1 MIKLLLVFI
10 ADETPSEK
18 AVVAVKQLLQ
28 SGVSAG
34 FLQPGFDLYGHRD
47 LGNTEC
53 PGEKLY
59 AALPRLRST
68 SWTSQTICQRFEEK
82 LHPFLKLHTDPMT
95 SVCEVSKVLGGR
107 SFLDPTLMLRF
118 LFSSSHYMHI
128 ICTLLYFLLSV
139 SRKSLFSQPVRAFF
153 YSRGSRCMGWE

>member
-34 FLQPGFDLYGHRD
+34 FLQPGFGLYGHRD